1 MAQSWEF
8 PGHFAAEFE
17 GTRSHPMEWLLLSL
31 LSATGVTGG
40 AAAGWGATMVPEVAS
55 DVDSGI
61 ILSNS
66 PGLCGFLRGSL
77 FASHGDVPVTL
88 I

>member
-1 MAQSWEF
+1 
-8 PGHFAAEFE
+8 
-17 GTRSHPMEWLLLSL
+17 MEWLLLSL

-40 AAAGWGATMVPEVAS
+40 AAGGGGIATVVPEVAS
-55 DVDSGI
+55 DVASGT